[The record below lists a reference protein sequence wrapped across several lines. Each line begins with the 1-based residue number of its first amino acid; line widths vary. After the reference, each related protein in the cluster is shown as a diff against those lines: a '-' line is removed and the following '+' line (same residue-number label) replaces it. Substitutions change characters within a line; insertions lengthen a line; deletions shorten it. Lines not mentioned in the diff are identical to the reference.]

1 MQPEIRQFAAS
12 FEGVLVDWIH
22 EAPAPWR
29 SLAVAAALADSW
41 TVRFSTPDAPRAD
54 RLAVVQ
60 GTAMPGRLHCRA
72 GDGIQ
77 DLKDLGHDLDNPAAV

>member
-1 MQPEIRQFAAS
+1 MQPEIRQFAT
-12 FEGVLVDWIH
+12 FCEGALVDWIR

-29 SLAVAAALADSW
+29 SLAMAAVLGDSW
-41 TVRFSTPDAPRAD
+41 TVRLSTPDAPRID
-54 RLAVVQ
+54 KLAVVQ
-60 GTAMPGRLHCRA
+60 ETVILGRPLCRT